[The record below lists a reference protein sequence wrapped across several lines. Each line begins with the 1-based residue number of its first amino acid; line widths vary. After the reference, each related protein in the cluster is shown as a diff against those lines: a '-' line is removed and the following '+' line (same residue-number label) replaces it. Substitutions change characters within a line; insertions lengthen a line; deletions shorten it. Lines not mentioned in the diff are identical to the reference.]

1 MIYFEDEIPFTLN
14 TDPCKCEHSPFNE
27 THNKHIITSD
37 LRIVGDSKF
46 WKLLAKDPNN
56 REPRSTYFNKPFA
69 EITTGLDNCIEN
81 LASKN

>member
-1 MIYFEDEIPFTLN
+1 MIYFEDESPFTLN
-14 TDPCKCEHSPFNE
+14 TDPCKCEHSPFSE